1 MDPDIQGLWFGCMN
15 NESVTWKAL
24 LWRQIDDQEQSAM
37 FFLVAKF
44 TLVLELFQQATFTTI
59 AHNSFNLLIFHSL
72 GFLSDFFFDKTWS
85 FDS

>member
-24 LWRQIDDQEQSAM
+24 LWRQIDDTQVLFVM

-44 TLVLELFQQATFTTI
+44 TLVLELFQQAIFTTI
-59 AHNSFNLLIFHSL
+59 AHNS
-72 GFLSDFFFDKTWS
+72 
-85 FDS
+85 

>member
-1 MDPDIQGLWFGCMN
+1 
-15 NESVTWKAL
+15 
-24 LWRQIDDQEQSAM
+24 M

-72 GFLSDFFFDKTWS
+72 GFLSDFFLTKHEALILNLWV
-85 FDS
+85 